1 MKRSLLASVSVL
13 ALSFGALSFGALAAD
28 LPTRPAPTYKAPIAV
43 PAWSWTGFYLGI
55 NGGGVWHRAKAH
67 TSDTA
72 PSDDFSTLNSS
83 GGTFGGQVGVN
94 WQLQHLVLGVEADW
108 NWVDAGGSASFV
120 FFPGANPFL
129 SKLSSL
135 ATVRG
140 RLGFT
145 ITPPTMIYATG
156 GFAAGRVNN
165 QAPNMMGGFPDDH
178 QTKTGWTA
186 GGGIE
191 HMFTPNWTAKAEAL
205 YVDLGRS
212 TVQGFFG
219 PGYVGRYT
227 NTAVIARAGLNYK
240 W

>member
-1 MKRSLLASVSVL
+1 LEMKRSLLASVSVL
-13 ALSFGALSFGALAAD
+13 ALSFGAMAAD
-28 LPTRPAPTYKAPIAV
+28 LPPRTAPTYKAPIA

-67 TSDTA
+67 TSDDL
-72 PSDDFSTLNSS
+72 PSNDFSSLNSS

-94 WQLQHLVLGVEADW
+94 WQVQQLVLGVEADW
-108 NWVDAGGSASFV
+108 NWVDAGGSANFV
-120 FFPGANPFL
+120 VFPGSGLFS

-140 RLGFT
+140 RLGFAVA
-145 ITPPTMIYATG
+145 PATMIYGTG

-165 QAPNMMGGFPDDH
+165 QASNMGRFPDDR
-178 QTKTGWTA
+178 QTKSGWAA

-212 TVQGFFG
+212 TVQGILG
-219 PGYVGRYT
+219 PGYVGRYN
-227 NTAVIARAGLNYK
+227 NTAVVARAGLNYK

>member
-13 ALSFGALSFGALAAD
+13 ALSFGAMAAD
-28 LPTRPAPTYKAPIAV
+28 LPPRTAPIYKAPPA

-67 TSDTA
+67 LTDGV
-72 PSDDFSTLNSS
+72 PSDDFSTVNSS

-94 WQLQHLVLGVEADW
+94 WQVQQLVLGVEADW
-108 NWVDAGGSASFV
+108 NWVDAGGSANFV
-120 FFPGANPFL
+120 RFTTTSAPFA

-135 ATVRG
+135 MTVRG

-145 ITPPTMIYATG
+145 VVPATMIYGTG

-165 QAPNMMGGFPDDH
+165 QSPNPNAMGEFPDDH
-178 QTKTGWTA
+178 KTKSGWTA

-212 TVQGFFG
+212 AVQGSFG
-219 PGYVGRYT
+219 PGYTGRYN
-227 NTAVIARAGLNYK
+227 NTAVVARAGLNYK